1 MERNRSHGSSNSLHN
16 KGSSGNLNS
25 KGSKHSSGNLISK
38 TMSKTKKIISEN
50 SQKVKQKWRKAVTG
64 DELKRVRDELETLKD
79 EIFEIMIEKQNQPVY
94 IKLFDKIAFTLGVL
108 NVSIC
113 QYFLLSQPQFY
124 WIWFSIVVPVLL
136 ITRFFH
142 FNSLGFQY
150 FLLDFCYFVNG
161 LCFLQLFFLNYSV
174 TLFKVCFIY
183 TTGPLTL
190 AIVVW
195 RNSFVFHDYDKITS
209 VYIHILP
216 NMLYYCSR
224 WYKHNSILNYFFTGM
239 GLGECHL
246 MDNISNSLCDNMDT
260 ITTKDYVIAIG
271 GYIFWQILYYVKTE
285 VLDKDKLDQT
295 PNLLTSLRWLS
306 SSSKNML
313 SQFVLKVCRKLKL
326 FEPHEQYDSNTIKT
340 KVVFMLSQFIYTV
353 LTFAPVPFI
362 YNNQRLHLIYIAV
375 VFILSVFFGAS
386 FYIEVFSTRYHK
398 ELEEKIIKR
407 NCIKTSLSNS
417 NIIFTDPDTSAPLK
431 EEEEEDKNE

>member
-1 MERNRSHGSSNSLHN
+1 MERKKSNCSSN
-16 KGSSGNLNS
+16 GINS
-25 KGSKHSSGNLISK
+25 KGSKHSSGNLI
-38 TMSKTKKIISEN
+38 SKTKKIISEN
-50 SQKVKQKWRKAVTG
+50 SQKVKQKWREAVTG
-64 DELKRVRDELETLKD
+64 NEYKRVRDKMKDELETLKQ

-94 IKLFDKIAFTLGVL
+94 IKLFDKLAFTLGVL
-108 NVSIC
+108 NISVC

-124 WIWFSIVVPVLL
+124 WLWYSIVTPVLL

-150 FLLDFCYFVNG
+150 FLLDFCYFVSA
-161 LCFLQLFFLNYSV
+161 LCFLQLFVFNLSI

-183 TTGPLTL
+183 TTGPLTI

-224 WYKHNSILNYFFTGM
+224 WYKHHSILNYFFTGF
-239 GLGECHL
+239 GLGECNL
-246 MDNISNSLCDNMDT
+246 IDNISNSLCDTMDK
-260 ITTKDYVIAIG
+260 ITVKDYSFAVM
-271 GYIFWQILYYVKTE
+271 GYIFWQILYYLKTE
-285 VLDKDKLDQT
+285 VIDKDKLDKT
-295 PNLLTSLRWLS
+295 PTLLTSLRWLS
-306 SSSKNML
+306 SSSKNFL
-313 SQFVLKVCRKLKL
+313 SIFVLKVCRKIKL
-326 FEPHEQYDSNTIKT
+326 FGPKEEYDSNTIKT
-340 KVVFMLSQFIYTV
+340 KLVFMLSQFIYTI

-375 VFILSVFFGAS
+375 VFTLSVYFGAS

-398 ELEEKIIKR
+398 ELEEKILKR

-417 NIIFTDPDTSAPLK
+417 DIIFIDATAPLI
-431 EEEEEDKNE
+431 EEEDKSE